1 MDRYLSSGYE
11 LKLNNQIY
19 TIISLIGRG
28 ATCAVYSAK
37 SDEQKYIIKEYCP
50 SYISFSRDENATVIV
65 DESYQQKY
73 YDGLNT
79 FVAAYQKQKE
89 LRNIKGIVNS
99 TPFTNII
106 CEANNTMYFIVVPY
120 EGATYKEKAGSLSI
134 KNRIRVCLTMAK
146 LACKYHK
153 AGYLLLDIKPDN
165 FFVIDETCDLIEYID
180 FDSIKTKNE
189 LRFGNCLS
197 YTKDWAAPEQ
207 LIPYDYHNISEKT
220 DIYAIGELVFWS
232 VFGRHSLE
240 REHRRTSHYSF
251 ENIDELKN
259 PELQR
264 MFTDYFHITIRPSVN
279 NRADSMDVVIDML
292 NRIIAELDKECFI
305 VPSCINANRI
315 FLGRES
321 EIKSIDEELSKN
333 HILFLSGIGGI
344 GKSELAKHYTLTTGM
359 NCCYISY
366 EGTLIDSIIK
376 CIKIQNFPRFS
387 DEPEDDYCIRKI
399 NMFKNLIADKY
410 LIIIDNMNVRLSD
423 LSDNDQKAWNEL
435 IECHSK
441 ILITTRCED
450 NEFPELQIKEI
461 KDGETLVNIFN
472 QYYENEYDE
481 AENSYVTNIIEH
493 IQKHTLL
500 IELIAKQAKEEAKS
514 PKAMYDSLVSRGI
527 MNLGNS
533 QVTIRKDNINADSSV
548 KEFLKVLYD
557 TSNVSDE
564 QKLILGKLALMPNE
578 GIQQDLF
585 CEFFSIKDSN
595 YIKWLSNNG
604 WINRN
609 NDNIS
614 IHPVIAEVAF
624 KKLINTENC
633 QAAALIYKQI
643 SKTIDRFGIVK
654 RDFYSI
660 YDSVALKT
668 LKYKIKIRSAINFF
682 YSYLNA
688 FQDNRN
694 IKLKIEITEYVISKR
709 DMLKKIQYDDN
720 RIELFY
726 DIWVNLNLQNVR
738 GNENKVSEICLE
750 RYSTAKDDYWKTIWG
765 MNCYIISYLYDS
777 IPGGI
782 LKGLWADWKY
792 IKLIFNH
799 KKSNVDYLYID
810 MRLAS
815 NYEFYSELDYVGMF
829 CFNTYRKNALRF
841 RKSWQKIKGGKNSPN
856 NELMIAADYAIDL
869 EYQNN
874 NNEAIQVIQQAIL
887 NYSDYEDIYA
897 KSFVKLHLL
906 LAELFKKTGEFKK
919 SEKEYQMCFKLE
931 KDVYDGIPFFDY
943 NVHIGFGHLLCEEYK
958 LLGDSYERSFV
969 EIVDILSLQAMLL
982 EQNENAYNS
991 FFIGEALFNVGY
1003 LNQIKGAINE
1013 AMKYYN
1019 KALDK
1024 YGEYSKY
1031 RGYKQQL
1038 SFMRIKSNI
1047 AEIEHSKGN
1056 THEAVKLMEEVVKI
1070 SKTVYGNKHDITISS
1085 KRKLDDYK
1093 RQQ

>member
-79 FVAAYQKQKE
+79 FVDAYQKQKE
-89 LRNIKGIVNS
+89 LRNIKGIANS
-99 TPFTNII
+99 TPFTDII
-106 CEANNTMYFIVVPY
+106 CEANNTKYFIVVPY
-120 EGATYKEKAGSLSI
+120 EGATYKEKTGSLSI
-134 KNRIRVCLTMAK
+134 KERIRVCLTMAK

-165 FFVIDETCDLIEYID
+165 FFVIDETCELIEYID
-180 FDSIKTKNE
+180 FDSIKTKDE

-220 DIYAIGELVFWS
+220 DIYALGELVFWS
-232 VFGRHSLE
+232 VFRRHSLD
-240 REHRRTSHYSF
+240 REHRRTSRFSY

-264 MFTDYFHITIRPSVN
+264 MFTDFFHITIRPSVN

-292 NRIIAELDKECFI
+292 NRIIAELEKECFI

-315 FLGRES
+315 FLGREN
-321 EIKSIDEELSKN
+321 EIKSIDEKLSNN

-344 GKSELAKHYTLTTGM
+344 GKSELAKHYALITGM
-359 NCCYISY
+359 NCCYVSY

-376 CIKIQNFPRFS
+376 CIKIHNFPRFS
-387 DEPEDDYCIRKI
+387 DETEDDYCIRKI
-399 NMFKNLIADKY
+399 NMLKILIDDNY

-435 IECHSK
+435 IDCHSK

-461 KDGETLVNIFN
+461 NDADALISIFN
-472 QYYENEYDE
+472 QYYDNEYDE
-481 AENSYVTNIIEH
+481 AEKSYITSIIEH
-493 IQKHTLL
+493 IHKHTLL
-500 IELIAKQAKEEAKS
+500 IEMIAKQAKEEAKS
-514 PKAMYDSLVSRGI
+514 PKAMYDSLVDRGI
-527 MNLGNS
+527 MELGNS
-533 QVTIRKDNINADSSV
+533 KVTIRKDNMNSDKTV
-548 KEFLKVLYD
+548 QEFLKVLYD
-557 TSNVSDE
+557 TSNISEE
-564 QKLILGKLALMPNE
+564 QRLILGKLALMPNE
-578 GIQQDLF
+578 GIIQDLF
-585 CEFFSIKDSN
+585 CEFFTIKDISC
-595 YIKWLSNNG
+595 IKWLSNNG
-604 WINRN
+604 WVNRINN
-609 NDNIS
+609 NIT
-614 IHPVIAEVAF
+614 IHPVIAEVAL
-624 KKLINTENC
+624 KKLIRTENC
-633 QAAALIYKQI
+633 RSAAQIYKQI
-643 SKTIDRFGIVK
+643 SKTINRFGIVK
-654 RDFYSI
+654 RDFYYI

-829 CFNTYRKNALRF
+829 CFNSYRKNALRF
-841 RKSWQKIKGGKNSPN
+841 RKSWQKIKNRIPN
-856 NELMIAADYAIDL
+856 NELMIAADNAIDL

-874 NNEAIQVIQQAIL
+874 NNEAIQIIQKAIL
-887 NYSDYEDIYA
+887 DYSDYEDIYT
-897 KSFVKLHLL
+897 KSFIKMHLL
-906 LAELFKKTGEFKK
+906 LAELLKKTGDFKN
-919 SEKEYQMCFKLE
+919 SEKEFDICFKLE
-931 KDVYDGIPFFDY
+931 KDIYDGISFFDY
-943 NVHIGFGHLLCEEYK
+943 SVHLGFGHLLCEEYK
-958 LLGDSYERSFV
+958 MYGDSNERSLS
-969 EIVDILSLQAMLL
+969 EIYDILSLQATKL
-982 EQNENAYNS
+982 EQNESTYNS
-991 FFIGEALFNVGY
+991 YYVGEALFNIGY
-1003 LNQIKGAINE
+1003 LYQIKGDINE

-1019 KALDK
+1019 KALEK
-1024 YGEYSKY
+1024 YGTYSKY

-1038 SFMRIKSNI
+1038 SFMRIKNNI
-1047 AEIEHSKGN
+1047 AEIRYANGCVN
-1056 THEAVKLMEEVVKI
+1056 EAVNLMEEVVEI
-1070 SKTVYGNKHDITISS
+1070 SKLVYGKKHDTTINYKS
-1085 KRKLDDYK
+1085 KLDDYK